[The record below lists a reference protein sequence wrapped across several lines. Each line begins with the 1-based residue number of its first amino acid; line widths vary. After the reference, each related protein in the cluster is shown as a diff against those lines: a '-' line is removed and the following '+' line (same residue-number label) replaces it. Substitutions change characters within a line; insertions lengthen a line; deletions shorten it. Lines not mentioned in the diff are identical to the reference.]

1 MKNKLPRQPNCL
13 ERYLVHYKRI
23 KRILNTV
30 KIGPTDKP
38 DSFGELV
45 RIKIYILHVS
55 KNLMKNQ
62 KIEVMLDLSDR
73 YTHLTELAANYH
85 GSTNDTSDNLNT
97 FDNLICEIKTRYLTV
112 QMHKCNQSNPK

>member
-1 MKNKLPRQPNCL
+1 MNHSLDLVIYLSKEKKLGFKKMKNKLPQQPNCL

-85 GSTNDTSDNLNT
+85 GSTNDTNDNLN
-97 FDNLICEIKTRYLTV
+97 ILTI
-112 QMHKCNQSNPK
+112 